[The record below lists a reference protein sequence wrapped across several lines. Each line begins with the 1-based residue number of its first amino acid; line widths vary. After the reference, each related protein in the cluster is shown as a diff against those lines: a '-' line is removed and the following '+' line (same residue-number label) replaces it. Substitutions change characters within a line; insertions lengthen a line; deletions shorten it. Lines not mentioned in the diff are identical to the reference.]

1 MSANGHKLRSFVEAN
16 FSGGVGTSLWMNS
29 FRKDGNGGASAPVSK
44 SLLTADQRRL
54 YEEQGYMVV
63 PGLMPASLMAQA
75 SRLDI
80 ALEQREKLD
89 ADAQARLERTM
100 RDVLSQY
107 RRTSQVLDWVEQ
119 FCGAKVLSLGAMYVS
134 VPPVV
139 QGPFKCSDASTSV
152 QRGLPPHSFYT
163 RVFSPQQ
170 GGHGQLA
177 LHQNANF
184 LPFSDDEE
192 RLVSVWTAIDCPG
205 VNSLFAVPGSHKGP
219 ALQHSVEDGI
229 IIDPMFEDVGAV
241 AVDAQ
246 PGDAV
251 FIHPRLV
258 HGTAPNRSST
268 YRKEMISHYAHSGVR
283 YIDKPSANQ
292 DYWKDSAY
300 IVRSADSRL

>member
-29 FRKDGNGGASAPVSK
+29 FRKDGGASAPVSK
-44 SLLTADQRRL
+44 SLLTTEQRQH
-54 YEEQGYMVV
+54 YEEQGYLVV
-63 PGLMPASLMAQA
+63 PGIMPAPLMAQA
-75 SRLDI
+75 SRMDI
-80 ALEQREKLD
+80 ALEQRQKLD
-89 ADAQARLERTM
+89 AEAQERLERTM
-100 RDVLSQY
+100 RDLLSQY

-134 VPPVV
+134 VPP
-139 QGPFKCSDASTSV
+139 A
-152 QRGLPPHSFYT
+152 
-163 RVFSPQQ
+163 
-170 GGHGQLA
+170 GGAGQLA

-184 LPFSDDEE
+184 LPFSEDEE
-192 RLVSVWTAIDCPG
+192 RVVSVWTAIDCPG
-205 VNSLFAVPGSHKGP
+205 VNSLFVVPGSHTGP
-219 ALQHSVEDGI
+219 ALQHSVEDGV

-258 HGTAPNRSST
+258 HGTAPNRSSAH
-268 YRKEMISHYAHSGVR
+268 RKEMISHYAHSNVR

>member
-44 SLLTADQRRL
+44 SLLTMEQRQQ
-54 YEEQGYMVV
+54 YEEQGYLVV
-63 PGLMPASLMAQA
+63 QGLMPAGLMAQV
-75 SRLDI
+75 SRMDI
-80 ALEQREKLD
+80 ALEQRQKLD
-89 ADAQARLERTM
+89 AEAQERLERTM
-100 RDVLSQY
+100 RDLLSQY
-107 RRTSQVLDWVEQ
+107 RRTSQVVDWVEQ

-134 VPPVV
+134 VPP
-139 QGPFKCSDASTSV
+139 
-152 QRGLPPHSFYT
+152 
-163 RVFSPQQ
+163 
-170 GGHGQLA
+170 GGAGQLA

-184 LPFSDDEE
+184 LPFPEEEE
-192 RLVSVWTAIDCPG
+192 RVVSVWTAIDCPG

-219 ALQHSVEDGI
+219 ALQHSVEDGV

-241 AVDAQ
+241 AVDAP

-258 HGTAPNRSST
+258 HGTAPNRSSAH
-268 YRKEMISHYAHSGVR
+268 RKEMISHYAHCNVR
-283 YIDKPSANQ
+283 YIDKPSSNK

>member
-29 FRKDGNGGASAPVSK
+29 FRKDGNGGSTAPVSK
-44 SLLTADQRRL
+44 SLLTADQRRQ
-54 YEEQGYMVV
+54 YEEQGYLVV

-75 SRLDI
+75 SRMDI

-134 VPPVV
+134 VPP
-139 QGPFKCSDASTSV
+139 A
-152 QRGLPPHSFYT
+152 
-163 RVFSPQQ
+163 

-219 ALQHSVEDGI
+219 AFQHSVEDGI

-258 HGTAPNRSST
+258 HGTAPNRSNT

-283 YIDKPSANQ
+283 YIDKPTANQ

>member
-29 FRKDGNGGASAPVSK
+29 FRKDGNSGATAPVSK
-44 SLLTADQRRL
+44 SLLTTEQRRQ
-54 YEEQGYMVV
+54 YDEQGYLVV
-63 PGLMPASLMAQA
+63 PGLMPAALMAQA
-75 SRLDI
+75 SRMDI

-89 ADAQARLERTM
+89 ADSQARLERTM
-100 RDVLSQY
+100 RDVLSQF

-134 VPPVV
+134 VPPE
-139 QGPFKCSDASTSV
+139 
-152 QRGLPPHSFYT
+152 
-163 RVFSPQQ
+163 

-184 LPFSDDEE
+184 LPFSDNEE

-219 ALQHSVEDGI
+219 TLQHSVEDGI

-258 HGTAPNRSST
+258 HGTAPNRSSIH
-268 YRKEMISHYAHSGVR
+268 RKEMISHYAHSGVR

>member
-44 SLLTADQRRL
+44 SLLTAEQRRQ
-54 YEEQGYMVV
+54 YEDQGYLVV
-63 PGLMPASLMAQA
+63 QGLMPAALMAQA
-75 SRLDI
+75 SRMDI
-80 ALEQREKLD
+80 ALEQRQKLD
-89 ADAQARLERTM
+89 AEAQERLERTM
-100 RDVLSQY
+100 RDLLSQY

-134 VPPVV
+134 VPP
-139 QGPFKCSDASTSV
+139 AS
-152 QRGLPPHSFYT
+152 GA
-163 RVFSPQQ
+163 
-170 GGHGQLA
+170 GQLA

-184 LPFSDDEE
+184 LPFSEDEE

-205 VNSLFAVPGSHKGP
+205 VNSLFVVPGSHKGP
-219 ALQHSVEDGI
+219 ALQHSVEDGV

-258 HGTAPNRSST
+258 HGTAPNRSSAH
-268 YRKEMISHYAHSGVR
+268 RKEMISHYAHGNVR
-283 YIDKPSANQ
+283 YIDKPSSNQ

>member
-29 FRKDGNGGASAPVSK
+29 FRKDGNGGATAPVSK
-44 SLLTADQRRL
+44 SLLTADQRRQ
-54 YEEQGYMVV
+54 YEEQGYLVV

-75 SRLDI
+75 SRMDI

-134 VPPVV
+134 VPP
-139 QGPFKCSDASTSV
+139 A
-152 QRGLPPHSFYT
+152 
-163 RVFSPQQ
+163 

-192 RLVSVWTAIDCPG
+192 RLVSYTT
-205 VNSLFAVPGSHKGP
+205 FM
-219 ALQHSVEDGI
+219 QGI